1 MEQVELK
8 PVKAVARKEPGK
20 AGALLR
26 LPGGLELSVFSEMEE
41 GDPNPLSLI
50 SAALSSCEAIMF
62 DMIASKLE
70 AKYKGVTV
78 EAEMEFELGV
88 GVKSARIVYIVEGM
102 DERTARRIVELV
114 KRYCP
119 VYKTL
124 ERAGAKLVDEVNAA

>member
-1 MEQVELK
+1 MEQVELR
-8 PVKAVARKEPGK
+8 PVKAVARKEPGT
-20 AGALLR
+20 AGALSK
-26 LPGGLELSVFSEMEE
+26 LPGGLELRVFSEMEE

-88 GVKSARIVYIVEGM
+88 GVKSARVVYTVEGL
-102 DERTARRIVELV
+102 DEKTARRIVELV

-124 ERAGAKLVDEVNAA
+124 ERAGAKLVDEVKVA